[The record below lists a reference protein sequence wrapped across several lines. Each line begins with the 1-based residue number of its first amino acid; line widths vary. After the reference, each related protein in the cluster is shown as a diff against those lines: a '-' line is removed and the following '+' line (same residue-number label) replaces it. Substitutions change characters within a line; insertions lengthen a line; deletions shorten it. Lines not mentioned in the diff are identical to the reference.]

1 MSIIIDDIAD
11 FLEDEGIGT
20 VGTNIFVGQQPDS
33 PANCITVIDTGG
45 QRPDIDLPTKR
56 PTFQVLVRNT
66 DYALGAAKLLEVRNA
81 LHNNYNATLVE
92 NGNYFYSINAITEG
106 GHIGKDDIGNDEFSI
121 NFEAWTR

>member
-11 FLEDEGIGT
+11 YLEDQSVGT

-33 PANCITVIDTGG
+33 PANCVTIIDTGG
-45 QRPDIDLPTKR
+45 LRPDIDLPTKK

-66 DYALGAAKLLEVRNA
+66 DYATGAAKLTSVRNA
-81 LHNNYNATLVE
+81 LHNRYNETLVE

-106 GHIGKDDIGNDEFSI
+106 GHIGKDDIGHDEFSM
-121 NFEAWTR
+121 NFEAWVR